1 MKVLKIK
8 DIVRTI
14 SITHKFDKDKLIAIN
29 TSDVENGIM
38 HDGTLTAIEDLKGQF
53 KKTVQKGDILF
64 SEIRPAN
71 RKFGLV
77 TKDDCAD
84 YVVSTKL
91 MVLRKYNNEV
101 DLRYFYYCLTN
112 QPFLDMLQRKAE
124 NRIGSFPQIT
134 FDLLS
139 EYAFPVPSLSEQ
151 EKIANIIFSLDH
163 KIELNKQINDN
174 LEAMAKQLYDY
185 WFVQFDFPNEEGK
198 PYKSSGGAM
207 VWNERLKRE
216 IPIGWT
222 CCSIKE
228 MCDINKKTINKDEH
242 KQIEYLDTGS
252 ITQGHISN
260 TEIYS
265 VDMAPSRAQRKVED
279 LSILYSSVR
288 PRLLH
293 YGILST
299 PNENFIVS
307 TGFVTLDAKCKK
319 MALMVYYFLTSNT
332 ITEHLAS
339 IADTAVSSYPSISTD
354 DIAYL
359 DIVIP
364 SNDIIQKYNDIVEPM
379 FRKMS
384 TLRKEIDSLTKQR
397 DELLPLL
404 MNGQASVNYHLSA
417 STCISFDISVLFLN
431 FTNGNSLYETISLDY
446 QCFALPLHSK
456 ENTHGNIQDDK
467 RHIQQRQRQG
477 DKHARERFLA
487 FFYKCTSTVYQAA
500 FGNAWCYR
508 GYKGKVI
515 SESK

>member
-71 RKFGLV
+71 RRFALV

-174 LEAMAKQLYDY
+174 LEAMTKQLYDY

-207 VWNERLKRE
+207 VWNEKLKRE
-216 IPIGWT
+216 IPQGWSDCVLGDYIGRITNGLNPRKNFVLGSGNNYYVTIRSLVGTTIDWNN
-222 CCSIKE
+222 CE
-228 MCDINKKTINKDEH
+228 RCDDEALSKINSRSQL
-242 KQIEYLDTGS
+242 QIG
-252 ITQGHISN
+252 
-260 TEIYS
+260 
-265 VDMAPSRAQRKVED
+265 
-279 LSILYSSVR
+279 
-288 PRLLH
+288 
-293 YGILST
+293 
-299 PNENFIVS
+299 
-307 TGFVTLDAKCKK
+307 
-319 MALMVYYFLTSNT
+319 
-332 ITEHLAS
+332 
-339 IADTAVSSYPSISTD
+339 
-354 DIAYL
+354 
-359 DIVIP
+359 
-364 SNDIIQKYNDIVEPM
+364 DIIFSAIG
-379 FRKMS
+379 
-384 TLRKEIDSLTKQR
+384 
-397 DELLPLL
+397 PL
-404 MNGQASVNYHLSA
+404 GAH
-417 STCISFDISVLFLN
+417 IIF
-431 FTNGNSLYETISLDY
+431 
-446 QCFALPLHSK
+446 SK
-456 ENTHGNIQDDK
+456 N
-467 RHIQQRQRQG
+467 RQIG
-477 DKHARERFLA
+477 
-487 FFYKCTSTVYQAA
+487 T
-500 FGNAWCYR
+500 
-508 GYKGKVI
+508 
-515 SESK
+515 

>member
-1 MKVLKIK
+1 MKLADIIDTFITGDWGEESPTQDTPNAAYCVRGADIVPITNHNFTDIPQRYVCDRTKETKLLAAGDLVIEKSGGSPTQSTGRIVYVSEDLIKAKGNVVCSNFCTAFRVKAGWNPLYVYYFWQNVYNHGAFFNFEGKTSGIKNLQLDNALSAIDIEYLPLEKQNQIVASLASIDEKIK
-8 DIVRTI
+8 V
-14 SITHKFDKDKLIAIN
+14 
-29 TSDVENGIM
+29 
-38 HDGTLTAIEDLKGQF
+38 
-53 KKTVQKGDILF
+53 
-64 SEIRPAN
+64 N
-71 RKFGLV
+71 R
-77 TKDDCAD
+77 
-84 YVVSTKL
+84 
-91 MVLRKYNNEV
+91 
-101 DLRYFYYCLTN
+101 
-112 QPFLDMLQRKAE
+112 
-124 NRIGSFPQIT
+124 
-134 FDLLS
+134 
-139 EYAFPVPSLSEQ
+139 
-151 EKIANIIFSLDH
+151 
-163 KIELNKQINDN
+163 QINDN

-207 VWNERLKRE
+207 AWNERLKRE

-339 IADTAVSSYPSISTD
+339 IADTAVSSYPSISPD

-404 MNGQASVNYHLSA
+404 MNGQASVNYHLS
-417 STCISFDISVLFLN
+417 
-431 FTNGNSLYETISLDY
+431 
-446 QCFALPLHSK
+446 
-456 ENTHGNIQDDK
+456 DD
-467 RHIQQRQRQG
+467 
-477 DKHARERFLA
+477 
-487 FFYKCTSTVYQAA
+487 
-500 FGNAWCYR
+500 
-508 GYKGKVI
+508 
-515 SESK
+515 